1 MKCRTIQF
9 AHESVPLSWFVCGG
23 IQVITW
29 LSSKQNYKNNSCT
42 QFERKD
48 VGLWPFYNPYVKKRE
63 LLTGK
68 FSQMIVRNH
77 FGFITA
83 SAIKLCFM

>member
-1 MKCRTIQF
+1 MRKCWTL
-9 AHESVPLSWFVCGG
+9 PLSWYVCGG
-23 IQVITW
+23 IQVITQ

-42 QFERKD
+42 QFARKD
-48 VGLWPFYNPYVKKRE
+48 VGLWPFYNPYVKKKRE
-63 LLTGK
+63 LLPRK

-77 FGFITA
+77 LGFITA